1 MSSYDLLVIGDLN
14 PDVMLSA
21 GDLADDLAG
30 AFGQREQIVQTG
42 RMLLGGS
49 STITAVAAAR
59 LGLRVA
65 FACCIGDDWIGRAL
79 VEEVGR
85 QGVDVVV
92 ARCAAGTPT
101 SLTVVVS
108 RGIDRAILTSDSTLR
123 LLQCEDVP
131 LDLVDSSRHVH
142 VGGYFLQP
150 GLWSGLPALLRRAR
164 AAGATA
170 SVDPNWDPSEQ
181 WTAGLAETLPLV
193 DIFLPNA
200 AEAARITSLSSTE
213 AAARRLALTCDI
225 VAVKAGQ
232 AGGLACQGDEVVRAS
247 GQPLKAAD
255 ATGAGDNFDAGF
267 LVGRLTGLSVGDSLA
282 LAVACGG
289 LSTQS
294 VGGTGATI
302 TLEQALVAAG
312 LHSALDPTDEAR
324 AQEARAQEAR
334 ASQAGRPGRG

>member
-1 MSSYDLLVIGDLN
+1 LSSYDVLVIGDLN

-21 GDLADDLAG
+21 GDLAGDLTD

-49 STITAVAAAR
+49 SAITAVAAAR
-59 LGLRVA
+59 LGLKVA

-79 VEEVGR
+79 VDEVGR

-92 ARCAAGTPT
+92 ARRAPGTAT

-123 LLQCEDVP
+123 LLECDDIP
-131 LDLVDSSRHVH
+131 PDLVESSRHVH

-150 GLWSGLPALLRRAR
+150 GLWPGLPKLLARAR
-164 AAGATA
+164 AAGATT
-170 SVDPNWDPSEQ
+170 SVDPNWDPSER

-200 AEAARITSLSSTE
+200 GEAARITGLESTE
-213 AAARRLALTCDI
+213 TAARKLARVCRI
-225 VAVKAGQ
+225 VAVKAGA
-232 AGGLACQGDEVVRAS
+232 AGGLACYGDEVVRAS
-247 GQPLKAAD
+247 GPAIDAED

-267 LVGRLTGLSVGDSLA
+267 LAGRLTGLSVPDSLA

-289 LSTQS
+289 LSTLG
-294 VGGTGATI
+294 VGGTGATV
-302 TLEQALVAAG
+302 TLAQARAAAG
-312 LHSALDPTDEAR
+312 LGPDTTDIPLTTESPRTDGA
-324 AQEARAQEAR
+324 
-334 ASQAGRPGRG
+334 

>member
-1 MSSYDLLVIGDLN
+1 LPSYDLLVVGDLN

-21 GDLADDLAG
+21 GDLASDLAG

-49 STITAVAAAR
+49 SAITAVAAAR
-59 LGLRVA
+59 LGFKVA

-92 ARCAAGTPT
+92 ARRAAETAT
-101 SLTVVVS
+101 SLTVVVA

-150 GLWSGLPALLRRAR
+150 GLWPGLPALLERAR
-164 AAGATA
+164 AGGATT
-170 SVDPNWDPSEQ
+170 SVDPNWDPSER
-181 WTAGLAETLPLV
+181 WTATLAETLPLV

-200 AEAARITSLSSTE
+200 AEAARITGLSDTE
-213 AAARRLALTCDI
+213 AAARKLARTCGI
-225 VAVKAGQ
+225 VAVKAGA
-232 AGGLACQGDEVVRAS
+232 AGGLACQGEETVRARGLS
-247 GQPLKAAD
+247 LQAED

-267 LVGRLTGLSVGDSLA
+267 LAGRLTGFNVRDSLA

-294 VGGTGATI
+294 VGGTGVTT
-302 TLEQALVAAG
+302 TLAQALAAAG
-312 LHSALDPTDEAR
+312 LAPVAARTAEPHDPSSWFSGDLE
-324 AQEARAQEAR
+324 
-334 ASQAGRPGRG
+334 S

>member
-1 MSSYDLLVIGDLN
+1 LSSYDLLVIGDLN

-21 GDLADDLAG
+21 GELSGDLAG
-30 AFGQREQIVQTG
+30 AFGQREQIVRTG
-42 RMLLGGS
+42 TMLLGGS
-49 STITAVAAAR
+49 SAITAVAAAR

-79 VEEVGR
+79 VDEVGR
-85 QGVDVVV
+85 HGVDVII
-92 ARCAAGTPT
+92 ARRAAGTPT
-101 SLTVVVS
+101 SITVVVS

-123 LLQCEDVP
+123 LLECEDVP

-150 GLWSGLPALLRRAR
+150 GLWPGLPALFRRAHD
-164 AAGATA
+164 AGATT

-181 WTAGLAETLPLV
+181 WTAQLAETLPLA

-200 AEAARITSLSSTE
+200 AEATRITSLGSTE

-225 VAVKAGQ
+225 VAVKAGE
-232 AGGLACQGDEVVRAS
+232 AGGLACRGDKLVRAS
-247 GQPLKAAD
+247 GKPLEAAD

-267 LVGRLTGLSVGDSLA
+267 LAGRLAGLDVDDSLA

-294 VGGTGATI
+294 VGGTGANV
-302 TLEQALVAAG
+302 TLEQALAAAG
-312 LHSALDPTDEAR
+312 LDSVPSRRPDH
-324 AQEARAQEAR
+324 
-334 ASQAGRPGRG
+334 GRLGP

>member
-1 MSSYDLLVIGDLN
+1 MASYDVLVVGDLN

-21 GDLADDLAG
+21 GDLASDLAG

-49 STITAVAAAR
+49 SAITAVAAAR
-59 LGLRVA
+59 LGLKVA

-79 VEEVGR
+79 VDEVGR

-92 ARCAAGTPT
+92 ARRAVETAT

-123 LLQCEDVP
+123 LLECEDVP

-150 GLWSGLPALLRRAR
+150 GLWPGLPALLRRAR
-164 AAGATA
+164 AAGATT
-170 SVDPNWDPSEQ
+170 SVDPNWDPSER
-181 WTAGLAETLPLV
+181 WTASLAETLPLV

-200 AEAARITSLSSTE
+200 AEAVRITGLSDTE
-213 AAARRLALTCDI
+213 AAARQLASTCGI
-225 VAVKAGQ
+225 VAVKAGA
-232 AGGLACQGDEVVRAS
+232 AGGLACQGEEIVRAS
-247 GQPLKAAD
+247 GLSLQAED

-267 LVGRLTGLSVGDSLA
+267 LAGRLTGFNVRDSLA

-294 VGGTGATI
+294 VGGTSVTT
-302 TLEQALVAAG
+302 TLAQALAAAG
-312 LHSALDPTDEAR
+312 LGPDTSASPTPVSAVPP
-324 AQEARAQEAR
+324 
-334 ASQAGRPGRG
+334 QAG

>member
-1 MSSYDLLVIGDLN
+1 VTAGKSLSSYDLLVIGDLN

-21 GDLADDLAG
+21 GELGDDLAG

-42 RMLLGGS
+42 SMLLGGS
-49 STITAVAAAR
+49 SAITAVAAAR

-79 VEEVGR
+79 VDEVGR

-92 ARCAAGTPT
+92 ARRATATST

-123 LLQCEDVP
+123 LLECEDVP
-131 LDLVDSSRHVH
+131 PDLVDSSRHVH

-150 GLWSGLPALLRRAR
+150 GLWSGLPALLARAR
-164 AAGATA
+164 AAGATT

-200 AEAARITSLSSTE
+200 AEAGRITSLDSTE
-213 AAARRLALTCDI
+213 AAARRLAMTCDI
-225 VAVKAGQ
+225 VAVKAGE
-232 AGGLACQGDEVVRAS
+232 AGGLACRGDEVMRAS
-247 GQPLKAAD
+247 GRPLEAAD

-267 LVGRLTGLSVGDSLA
+267 LAGRLHGLSVGDSLA

-289 LSTQS
+289 LSTQG
-294 VGGTGATI
+294 VGGTGVTI
-302 TLEQALVAAG
+302 TLAEALAAAG
-312 LHSALDPTDEAR
+312 LGAAPDRT
-324 AQEARAQEAR
+324 
-334 ASQAGRPGRG
+334 G

>member
-1 MSSYDLLVIGDLN
+1 LSSHDVLVIGDLN

-21 GDLADDLAG
+21 GDLASDLAD

-49 STITAVAAAR
+49 SAITAVAAAR
-59 LGLRVA
+59 LGLKVA

-79 VEEVGR
+79 VDEVGR
-85 QGVDVVV
+85 EGVEVVV
-92 ARCAAGTPT
+92 ARRAEGTAT

-123 LLQCEDVP
+123 LLECEDVP

-150 GLWSGLPALLRRAR
+150 GLWPGLPALLRRAK
-164 AAGATA
+164 AAGATT
-170 SVDPNWDPSEQ
+170 SVDPNWDPSER
-181 WTAGLAETLPLV
+181 WTAELAETLPLV

-200 AEAARITSLSSTE
+200 AEAGRITGLGSTE
-213 AAARRLALTCDI
+213 AAARQLARTCGI
-225 VAVKAGQ
+225 VAVKAGA
-232 AGGLACQGDEVVRAS
+232 AGGLACQGKEIVRAS
-247 GQPLKAAD
+247 GLTLEAAD

-267 LVGRLTGLSVGDSLA
+267 LAGRLIGLGLRDSLA

-289 LSTQS
+289 LSTQG

-302 TLEQALVAAG
+302 TLAQALAAAG
-312 LHSALDPTDEAR
+312 LEPDTSDSPDTDAAR
-324 AQEARAQEAR
+324 P
-334 ASQAGRPGRG
+334 RPGATA